1 MHSRCTQLCIHSRRM
16 SEAFRTYAFPLFPNS
31 GNGKGSIYKFPFSTA
46 CESRHNC
53 FSAPVMIVWGN

>member
-31 GNGKGSIYKFPFSTA
+31 ETGRAQYINSLSLQ
-46 CESRHNC
+46 
-53 FSAPVMIVWGN
+53 PVNHVTTVFLLLL